1 MTTAE
6 QAKYKATQDRID
18 ALRSSLVHG
27 LRPVEENKSILI
39 EDIEIDSTNPG
50 SLTASHRYERREE
63 SMLDSY
69 DILERVVYPIVVCQK
84 QDEDGKYIH
93 IDGYGR
99 LGMLKA
105 KGSKEVKAIVYPPM
119 NLEQRICFR
128 QTLNAAQEP
137 FDPVSII
144 HDLKLLATERGL
156 SLRNPADIRALVRD
170 LPARVQARQRD
181 LLILTRWHSDVVD
194 QMGEQSGPDQ
204 EVIGLDQL
212 RGLDRLLT
220 AIVKGHSDIA
230 EREGGTLEV
239 SKVLGQSFHDQRFA
253 DGMRSQEGIR
263 KAIKAVKALPGDHTA
278 VEEFLSGDIGLR
290 ALIRQG
296 EESSGEQG
304 SSDERD
310 ITLVEACQTLAA
322 LLIKVDA
329 DSLSDEEHRAL
340 ERTHR
345 VLESVIPSQG

>member
-6 QAKYKATQDRID
+6 LAKYKAKQERID
-18 ALRSSLVHG
+18 ALRNSLVHG
-27 LRPVEENKSILI
+27 LHPMRENEMLSI
-39 EDIEIDSTNPG
+39 EDIEIDSSNPG
-50 SLTASHRYERREE
+50 SKTESHRYERRAE

-105 KGSKEVKAIVYPPM
+105 RGVKEVRAIVYPPM

-144 HDLKLLATERGL
+144 HDLRLLAKERGL
-156 SLRNPADIRALVRD
+156 CLQSRADIKALVRD
-170 LPARVQARQRD
+170 LPARVQAREKD
-181 LLILTRWHSDVVD
+181 LLVLSHWHPDVVER
-194 QMGEQSGPDQ
+194 MGEQRGSEQ

-212 RGLDRLLT
+212 RSLDRLLSVV
-220 AIVKGHSDIA
+220 VKEHPVVA
-230 EREGGTLEV
+230 EKKGGPTEV
-239 SKVLGQSFHDQRFA
+239 SKILGQCFYDQRFA

-263 KAIKAVKALPGDHTA
+263 KAIKAVKVLPGNHAA

-296 EESSGEQG
+296 EERVEEQE

-310 ITLVEACQTLAA
+310 ITLVKACQTLAA

-329 DSLSDEEHRAL
+329 NSLSEEEDRAL

-345 VLESVIPSQG
+345 VLESVISSPC

>member
-1 MTTAE
+1 MTTVE
-6 QAKYKATQDRID
+6 QAKYKAKQERIN

-27 LRPVEENKSILI
+27 LHPVKENELILMD
-39 EDIEIDSTNPG
+39 DIEIDSTNPG
-50 SLTASHRYERREE
+50 SLTESHRYERREE

-84 QDEDGKYIH
+84 PDEDDKYIH

-99 LGMLKA
+99 LGMLRA
-105 KGSKEVKAIVYPPM
+105 KGIKEVRAIVYPPM

-144 HDLKLLATERGL
+144 HDLKLLAKERGL
-156 SLRNPADIRALVRD
+156 SLQSRADIKVLLRD
-170 LPARVQARQRD
+170 LPARVQTREKD
-181 LLILTRWHSDVVD
+181 LLVLTRWHPDVVER
-194 QMGEQSGPDQ
+194 MGEQRGPEQ

-212 RGLDRLLT
+212 RSLDRLVSG
-220 AIVKGHSDIA
+220 IVKEHPDIA
-230 EREGGTLEV
+230 EKKGGALEV
-239 SKVLGQSFHDQRFA
+239 SKILGQSFHNQRFS

-263 KAIKAVKALPGDHTA
+263 KGIKAVKSLPENHAA
-278 VEEFLSGDIGLR
+278 VEEFLSGDIGLS

-296 EESSGEQG
+296 EESSMEQKAA
-304 SSDERD
+304 DKRD
-310 ITLVEACQTLAA
+310 LTLVDACQSLAA
-322 LLIKVDA
+322 LLITVDA
-329 DSLSDEEHRAL
+329 NSLSEEEHRAL
-340 ERTHR
+340 ERTHW